1 MMNRITLYLM
11 HLSSLV
17 LVTNLMACSPEPA
30 EELRTVAFLDLES
43 RLPAAWVEEQPSSSM
58 RLAQYRIPANDT
70 AGDASLVLYFFGQGQ
85 GGTAQANI
93 ARWQSQF
100 TKPGGGSVEP
110 RVETLQVGRIPVTV
124 AEFRGDYARG
134 AGMGPVGA
142 AEPDQILLASIVES
156 PGGSVYIQL
165 YGPAAS
171 VSNQRAAY
179 MQFIRSIRHQPAGQ

>member
-1 MMNRITLYLM
+1 MNRITLYLM
-11 HLSSLV
+11 HLSSLA
-17 LVTNLMACSPEPA
+17 LVINLMACSPEPT

-58 RLAQYRIPANDT
+58 RLAQYRIPAGDA
-70 AGDASLVLYFFGQGQ
+70 AGDANLVLYFFGQGQ
-85 GGTAQANI
+85 GGTPQANI

-100 TKPGGGSVEP
+100 SKPGGGSVEP
-110 RVETLQVGRIPVTV
+110 IVETLQVGGMPVTV

-134 AGMGPVGA
+134 VGTGPVGP

-156 PGGSVYIQL
+156 PGGNVYVQL

-171 VSNQRAAY
+171 VSKQRAAY
-179 MQFIRSIRHQPAGQ
+179 MGFIQGIRRKPAGQ